1 MTLLARVGA
10 FYEGRRTA
18 VIVGGIGAFYLVVNL
33 VWLARDTLPPAWDQA
48 AHADHCLS
56 YFRLLGAPASLS
68 LTKLLTVSSYYPPF
82 FYVSTVPMSFLF
94 GFSPDILA
102 ATEIVFLLV
111 LVFAVFKVG
120 ERLFGPSA
128 GAGAAVLVALYPAV
142 FGLSREVLL
151 DLPVLAMV
159 ALSQYVILAGKAGT
173 SLKRGALLGLVIGLS
188 VMTKWTAVAFLPGSL
203 LVVYGEEFVRGNGPS
218 RRNLLASLAIAL
230 CIFLT
235 VVLPW
240 FLANRVDFERISSS
254 ALYLDSVLQ
263 GDPTRFAPSVVWYG
277 RVLWKALASPLLGI
291 FTLLG
296 MAAFGLGV
304 RKGKAAA
311 FLAAWAL
318 PAFLV
323 FVLVPN
329 KDGRNIIPLLPA
341 LALFAAAG
349 LDTLRPVFLKRAV
362 WCLLVL
368 AGTVQFFAFSFGSP
382 PGLKNTYAR
391 PPRAEDWKAGEILKF
406 LADRR
411 PGRSLRVAFLPDLPY
426 FNFSTFRFTAHL
438 ANLPFVI
445 DPVGPSLGTF
455 EALGGYDV
463 LISKSGPLAVRHT
476 LKERAAFRERFN
488 ASLKRRART
497 GLPFRLWETFRLPDG
512 SKARLIARTDGK

>member
-1 MTLLARVGA
+1 MTTFARAGA
-10 FYEGRRTA
+10 FYEKHRTA
-18 VIVGGIGAFYLVVNL
+18 VVVGGIGVFYLIVNL

-56 YFRLLGAPASLS
+56 YIRLLGAPASLS

-94 GFSPDILA
+94 GFSCDVLA
-102 ATEIVFLLV
+102 ATVIGFLLV

-142 FGLSREVLL
+142 YGLSREVLL
-151 DLPVLAMV
+151 DIPVLAMV
-159 ALSQYVILAGKAGT
+159 ALSQYVILAGKSGT
-173 SLKRGALLGLVIGLS
+173 SLKRGPLLGLVIGLS
-188 VMTKWTAVAFLPGSL
+188 VMTKWTAVAFLPGTL
-203 LVVYGEEFVRGNGPS
+203 LVVYGEEFARGNGPS
-218 RRNLLASLAIAL
+218 RRRLVAALAIAL
-230 CIFLT
+230 CVFLV

-240 FLANRVDFERISSS
+240 FLANRPGFSKTASA
-254 ALYLDSVLQ
+254 ALYEDSVMQ
-263 GDPTRFAPSVVWYG
+263 GDPTRFTASVVWYG
-277 RVLWKALASPLLGI
+277 RALWKALASPLLGI

-296 MAAFGLGV
+296 MAAFGLCV

-311 FLAAWAL
+311 FLIAWAL
-318 PAFLV
+318 PAFLI

-329 KDGRNIIPLLPA
+329 KDGRNIAPLLPA

-349 LDTLRPVFLKRAV
+349 LDTLRPALLKRAA
-362 WCLLVL
+362 WCLIVL
-368 AGTVQFFAFSFGSP
+368 AGTVQFFAFSFGVP
-382 PGLKNTYAR
+382 HGLKNGYAR
-391 PPRAEDWKAGEILKF
+391 PPKDENWRAGEILRF

-411 PGRSLRVAFLPDLPY
+411 PGRPLRVAFLPDLPY

-445 DPVGPSLGTF
+445 DPVGPNLRTF

-476 LKERAAFRERFN
+476 LKERAAFREQFN
-488 ASLKRRART
+488 VSLKRRARA
-497 GLPFRLWETFRLPDG
+497 GLPFRSWKSFRLPDG
-512 SKARLIARTDGK
+512 SKARLFSRLE